1 MLNTK
6 PLKICPFEGNLGAA
20 HCYTVPEYSESGE
33 GFAAEPPKN

>member
-6 PLKICPFEGNLGAA
+6 PLKICQFEGNLGAA